1 MGQALMMGA
10 GVAAVGAQLGPVKI
24 LRVRPT
30 RHFYYLLVRCR
41 CGRSF
46 GHRAD
51 RRRIVCFTCGRM
63 ADLPSLRPRTSRTTK
78 PKPVVAA
85 QAKRGRTLVARTAS
99 RRSRSRKAR

>member
-1 MGQALMMGA
+1 MGQALMIGA
-10 GVAAVGAQLGPVKI
+10 GLAAVGAQLGPVKI

-51 RRRIVCFTCGRM
+51 RRRIVCFTCGRI
-63 ADLPSLRPRTSRTTK
+63 AELPSLRTRTTRAAK
-78 PKPVVAA
+78 AEPLAVAKV
-85 QAKRGRTLVARTAS
+85 KRSRTLVARTAS
-99 RRSRSRKAR
+99 RRSHRRKAR